1 MKRKTYNNVLRAV
14 KMIEKKGYS
23 REEAVKLADK
33 VFNEHE
39 NDAMPVE
46 WYIEKILPKEEW
58 EKEIIC

>member
-1 MKRKTYNNVLRAV
+1 
-14 KMIEKKGYS
+14 MIEKKGYS

-46 WYIEKILPKEEW
+46 WYIGKILPKEEW

>member
-23 REEAVKLADK
+23 REEAVNLADK

-39 NDAMPVE
+39 
-46 WYIEKILPKEEW
+46 K
-58 EKEIIC
+58 